1 VTFST
6 ESLIHPTAVVHPSAK
21 LHPNVRVGANAV
33 IEADVIIDSG
43 TVIAHRA
50 VIGQGTILGENNQI
64 YPGAMVGAITTSA
77 IDEMGT
83 SETET
88 SREEAVAG
96 KVILGSRNY
105 IREHVI
111 IERGPSQD
119 TLVGDDNLLMGY
131 VFIGYGAQVADNV
144 VMVNW
149 VNLGA
154 HVHVAPRAILGGL
167 AFVFPN
173 VWIGRGVMIGG
184 KATVRQDIP
193 PFMLAADVPARVR
206 CLNTIGLSRI
216 GISPRGDI
224 EGYRLLRLAHRLLY
238 RSDLTLAEA
247 LVQIHKI
254 EPHPQITELTNFI
267 EASLERVPE
276 HREELEED

>member
-6 ESLIHPTAVVHPSAK
+6 ESLIHPTSVVHPSAQ
-21 LHPNVRVGANAV
+21 LHPSVRVGANAV
-33 IEADVIIDSG
+33 IEADVIIDAG

-64 YPGAMVGAITTSA
+64 YPGAMVGAINTSV
-77 IDEMGT
+77 IDEI
-83 SETET
+83 ETLEET
-88 SREEAVAG
+88 AVAG

-111 IERGPSQD
+111 IERGPGQD
-119 TLVGDDNLLMGY
+119 TLIGDDNLLMGY

-154 HVHVAPRAILGGL
+154 HTRVAPRAILGGL
-167 AFVFPN
+167 AFVLPE

-238 RSDLTLAEA
+238 RSGLTLAEA
-247 LVQIHKI
+247 LAQIHQI
-254 EPHPQITELTNFI
+254 EPHPQVTELMNFI
-267 EASLERVPE
+267 EASLERVPRQ
-276 HREELEED
+276 REELEED

>member
-6 ESLIHPTAVVHPSAK
+6 ECLIHPTAVVHPSAQ
-21 LHPNVRVGANAV
+21 LHPSVRVGANAV
-33 IEADVIIDSG
+33 IEADVIIGSG
-43 TVIAHRA
+43 TVVAHRA
-50 VIGQGTILGENNQI
+50 VIGQGTVLGENNQI
-64 YPGAMVGAITTSA
+64 YPGAMLGAIATSA
-77 IDEMGT
+77 IP
-83 SETET
+83 ETPE
-88 SREEAVAG
+88 EEDVPEAVQG
-96 KVILGSRNY
+96 KVVLGSRNY

-111 IERGPSQD
+111 IERGPGQD
-119 TLVGDDNLLMGY
+119 TVIGSDNLLMGY
-131 VFIGYGAQVADNV
+131 VFIGHGSQVADST

-167 AFVFPN
+167 AFIFPN
-173 VWIGRGVMIGG
+173 VWIGRGVMVGG

-216 GISPRGDI
+216 GISPRADI

-238 RSDLTLAEA
+238 RSGLTLPEA
-247 LVQIHKI
+247 LIQIHQLDA
-254 EPHPQITELTNFI
+254 HPQVQELMDFI
-267 EASLERVPE
+267 EASLQRPLGNT
-276 HREELEED
+276 EEIEED